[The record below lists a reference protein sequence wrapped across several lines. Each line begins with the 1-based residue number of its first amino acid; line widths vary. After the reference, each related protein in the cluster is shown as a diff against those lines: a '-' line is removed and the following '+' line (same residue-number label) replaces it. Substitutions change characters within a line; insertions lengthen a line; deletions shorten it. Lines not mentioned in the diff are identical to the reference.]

1 MIATRATAAAVL
13 VVAALCI
20 VPFAGK
26 AFHIDDPF
34 YLRIAQHI
42 LEHPLDYYGLSLNW
56 YGREIP
62 VYRMHVSPPLAPY
75 YLAAWGAAFGFGE
88 VSMHLA
94 YLPFALVLIGATFAL
109 AVRLT
114 NAPALAALLALFTP
128 VTLVTS
134 TNIMLDLPMSAF
146 FVAAVSLWCEGV
158 ARNRRGLLIVAACV
172 AGLSA
177 LTKYFGLALIPLL
190 LAYTIAEKRRIS
202 WRVAPLVI
210 PIALFALEQGCTF
223 SLYGQTVFANA
234 GDIARDA
241 QAFTQATAAQRVAVG
256 VVFAGGCLVP
266 LIPYAFVAHPSSA
279 RATALL
285 KLLVPALLIATFVFA
300 KQSQLPWYTAPQA
313 LLFAM
318 GGLMLFALVLDD
330 LRSTRSPESV
340 LLACWVLGTFLFATL
355 LNWSVT
361 ARTFLPMVAPA
372 ALLLVRRLDRASV
385 RSVGWRWVPVAVS
398 AAVSLGVGAAD
409 YRWATSIRDAARQYG
424 AQSAH
429 LPGTVY
435 FQGHWGWQHYME
447 QAGLRPLDVSSF
459 AFQPNDMVISP
470 ENNANVAQIPE
481 RFVYGIRTSEFSGPR
496 YVATMSSRLGAG
508 FYTDTWGPLPFAT
521 GPVPPDRY
529 HALLLGPPRSLGNY

>member
-1 MIATRATAAAVL
+1 MIATRATAAACL

-88 VSMHLA
+88 VPMHLA
-94 YLPFALVLIGATFAL
+94 YVPFALVLIGATYVL
-109 AVRLT
+109 AVRFT
-114 NAPALAALLALFTP
+114 NTPVLAAMLALFTP

-146 FVAAVSLWCEGV
+146 FVAAVALWCEGV
-158 ARNRRGLLIVAACV
+158 ARNRPGLLIAAACV

-190 LAYTIAEKRRIS
+190 LAYTVAEQRRIS
-202 WRVAPLVI
+202 WRVTPLVI
-210 PIALFALEQGCTF
+210 PITLFALEQVYTYA
-223 SLYGQTVFANA
+223 LYGQTVFANA
-234 GDIARDA
+234 GEIARDA
-241 QAFTQATAAQRVAVG
+241 QAFTQSTAAQRVAVG
-256 VVFAGGCLVP
+256 VVFTGGCLVP
-266 LIPYAFVAHPSSA
+266 LIPYAFVAHPSGA
-279 RATALL
+279 RTTASL
-285 KLLVPALLIATFVFA
+285 KLVIPALLIATFVFA
-300 KQSQLPWYTAPQA
+300 KHSQLPWYTAPQA

-330 LRSTRSPESV
+330 LRSTRSAESV
-340 LLACWVLGTFLFATL
+340 LLACWVLGTFVFATL

-361 ARTFLPMVAPA
+361 ARTFLPMAAPA
-372 ALLLVRRLDRASV
+372 ALLLVRRLDRAAVQSL
-385 RSVGWRWVPVAVS
+385 GWRWAPVAVS

-409 YRWATSIRDAARQYG
+409 YRWAASIRDAARLYG

-447 QAGLRPLDVSSF
+447 QAGLRPLDVTNFS
-459 AFQPNDMVISP
+459 FQPNDMVISP
-470 ENNANVAQIPE
+470 ENNTNVAQIPE
-481 RFVYGIRTSEFSGPR
+481 RFVYGVRTAEFSGPR
-496 YVATMSSRLGAG
+496 YVATMSSHLGAG

-521 GPVPPDRY
+521 GPVPADRY
-529 HALLLGPPRSLGNY
+529 HALVLGPPKGEGNY